1 MSIERKLAK
10 RVERRA
16 FRVRN
21 KVKDSGKLRLSVFKS
36 LSHIYGQIIDDQ
48 TGKTLAS
55 CSSLELKTKGDKKAI
70 AFAVG
75 KELASKAKAKGI
87 DSVAFDRGSFFFHG
101 RIKSLADGAIEGGL
115 KI

>member
-1 MSIERKLAK
+1 MERKLKQRAQ
-10 RVERRA
+10 RRA

-36 LSHIYGQIIDDQ
+36 LNHIYGQIINDQ
-48 TGKTLAS
+48 EGKTLIS
-55 CSSLELKTKGDKKAI
+55 CSSLEIKDLKGDKKAI

-75 KELASKAKAKGI
+75 KELAKKAKSQGI
-87 DSVAFDRGSFFFHG
+87 ESVAFDRGDSMFHG
-101 RIKSLADGAIEGGL
+101 RLKALADGAIEGGL